1 MTQNRSEFRHK
12 NGSRE
17 ALDKIKEIFGLDGK
31 HGGDS
36 KAIRKAIRFT
46 AENSSRPLRRFKEN
60 FSMEERERIRDAI
73 KDGVL

>member
-1 MTQNRSEFRHK
+1 MNKKRSEFRHK

-17 ALDKIKEIFGLDGK
+17 ALDKIKEIFGLEGK

-36 KAIRKAIRFT
+36 KAIRKSIRFT
-46 AENSSRPLRRFKEN
+46 AENASRPLRRFKN
-60 FSMEERERIRDAI
+60 KFSAEERERIRDAI